1 MPTALPSPFALALK
15 SSEQPLTVQATLP
28 HLKASKGPSLVG
40 DQGQGAE
47 VAKDK
52 GKGKEIKLLSEAKDP
67 AKAKDAAAKAKEV
80 EAKPKKAD
88 LVAKDASA
96 S

>member
-1 MPTALPSPFALALK
+1 M
-15 SSEQPLTVQATLP
+15 
-28 HLKASKGPSLVG
+28 
-40 DQGQGAE
+40 
-47 VAKDK
+47 AKDK